1 MGARLHV
8 YPICRSLSL
17 PLQLHP
23 NRTVFSTPAA
33 IPSQPRLL
41 QFEKVLIPGS
51 RPLSLPLQLHPN
63 RTIFS
68 SAAINLAVPS
78 HSLCNCIRTGRFSHL
93 QPSTSSNPLF
103 IYVPMLNS
111 LLQFE
116 KVLIPGSRPLSL
128 HRAINMWPPI
138 GTQVQDIINN
148 MRSLCSSIPSCMDT
162 TPHNDGF
169 NAETSTDIGETTTL
183 NSSMRVSNRDIT
195 SFSTW
200 EKFNAHSTG
209 MKNALAQ
216 DYLRLL
222 NTADKEVLK
231 KLKGIGEKR
240 ANYILEL
247 REDSPE
253 PFKNLDDLKVI
264 GLSAKQVKRWF

>member
-1 MGARLHV
+1 MQIGDDTRELFMLDEGKE
-8 YPICRSLSL
+8 ID
-17 PLQLHP
+17 
-23 NRTVFSTPAA
+23 
-33 IPSQPRLL
+33 
-41 QFEKVLIPGS
+41 EE
-51 RPLSLPLQLHPN
+51 
-63 RTIFS
+63 
-68 SAAINLAVPS
+68 
-78 HSLCNCIRTGRFSHL
+78 
-93 QPSTSSNPLF
+93 SSNSIADECGWL
-103 IYVPMLNS
+103 
-111 LLQFE
+111 
-116 KVLIPGSRPLSL
+116 
-128 HRAINMWPPI
+128 WPPI
-138 GTQVQDIINN
+138 STHLQDIVNN
-148 MRSLCSSIPSCMDT
+148 MRSLCSSSPTYMDT

-169 NAETSTDIGETTTL
+169 HAETSTDIGEPAAL

-200 EKFNAHSTG
+200 EKFNARMKNDDNNKIALSTG
-209 MKNALAQ
+209 ELSMLNEGKKIDEESSKQVHQTVNNMRSICSSTSSSMDIPPHSDAFHAQTSTDIGEPATYNSSMGVSNTDITSFSTWEKFTADSTRIKNSLAQ